1 MTAVAPVKLVPV
13 MLTAVPR
20 TPLVGEK
27 EAMTGTSMKA
37 CELVTVPEELVTE
50 IGPLVAP
57 LGTVAVIWE
66 SETTVNV
73 AEVPLKATR
82 VAPVYWAPLM
92 VTLVPTGPLV
102 GVKEEIRSAVSA
114 GVDILA
120 TNVSVLPGVPSL
132 ERMDRGEVS

>member
-1 MTAVAPVKLVPV
+1 

-37 CELVTVPEELVTE
+37 RELVTVPEGLVTE

-57 LGTVAVIWE
+57 FGTVAVIWE
-66 SETTVNV
+66 SESTVNG
-73 AEVPLKATR
+73 AEVPLNATR
-82 VAPVYWAPLM
+82 VAPVYWAPLI

-102 GVKEEIRSAVSA
+102 GVNEEIRSAVSA

-120 TNVSVLPGVPSL
+120 TNVSVLPAFAAWNALTVGKSV
-132 ERMDRGEVS
+132 